1 MNHSVSNPPNAARQA
16 GFTLIEIAIVLV
28 IVGIIISV
36 AATVLP
42 SLIQS
47 AKVKKARAI
56 LDKTDYTLQG
66 YIIANG
72 RFPCPDTNGDG
83 RENRISG
90 ANPPADDTCTAYT
103 GDLPYLTIGLS
114 SGSDNW
120 QNPIKYGV
128 YEDLVKT
135 TLSGLCAQIPCTACL
150 SDIINNPNPALLRTT
165 VGGNA
170 TNQAYVIASGGDQ
183 RPRRRQRIF

>member
-1 MNHSVSNPPNAARQA
+1 MKYSTCNPPITTRQA

-47 AKVKKARAI
+47 AKIKKARAI
-56 LDKTDYTLQG
+56 LDKTDYALQG

-72 RFPCPDTNGDG
+72 RLPCPDTSGDG
-83 RENRISG
+83 MENRISG
-90 ANPPADDTCTAYT
+90 ANPPADDTCTAYA

-114 SGSDNW
+114 SGNDNW
-120 QNPIKYGV
+120 QNAIRYGV

-135 TLSGLCAQIPCTACL
+135 AQSGLCAQIPCTLCL
-150 SDIINNPNPALLRTT
+150 SDFTNNPNPALLRTT
-165 VGGNA
+165 SGGNS
-170 TNQAYVIASGGDQ
+170 TNQAYIIASGGGPRPGRSQ
-183 RPRRRQRIF
+183 RLF